1 MTIVVVAR
9 LAIVPYISGKI
20 SCDQFFHI
28 TAAATDNL
36 YPLGFKHIL
45 RSLSHISCQH
55 DSHSHLT
62 QNGGNAALASASLR
76 GSHLADSC
84 NLAVNDIKYRIICTM
99 TEVVIHVS
107 VSCWYCYLHIL
118 SFIQTY
124 IPAASICGAANLQKI
139 VKYERC

>member
-1 MTIVVVAR
+1 MTIVVIAC
-9 LAIVPYISGKI
+9 LTIILDISGKI
-20 SCDQFFHI
+20 SCDHFLHN
-28 TAAATDNL
+28 TATATDHLNSL
-36 YPLGFKHIL
+36 SLKDIL

-55 DSHSHLT
+55 DIHSHLT
-62 QNGGNAALASASLR
+62 QNGGDAALASASLR

-107 VSCWYCYLHIL
+107 VSCWYCYLHVL
-118 SFIQTY
+118 NFIQTY